1 MTTSHILLIDD
12 DPAVLVALPETLHL
26 WMPGSIVDICGSAR
40 LALDRIE
47 STDYDAIVS
56 DIRMPD
62 MDGLALLDRIRM
74 IRPNTPT
81 LLITGHGDHS
91 LAVQALH
98 GGAFDY
104 ILKPVDREYF
114 INSLNRAVR
123 MRQLTRQTEEQ
134 KVALERYAN
143 EMEQLVRARTQELL
157 EQLELRVQER
167 TADLVKANEELQ
179 RELAERTL
187 KGSQPFLHAVVEAV
201 PCLIVLI
208 DPKDHVLLFNR
219 IAEDLTG
226 YQREEVTGK
235 NFLQLFIPPTWTP
248 IVRRRLAHPDSP
260 EAQTPSEHPW
270 LTKTGQERVI
280 AWHCTPVA
288 SPDYDKPCVLGV
300 GIDSTGRHL
309 VEHKMQILNAALDQK
324 VRTYAKVVQDL
335 EASKTDLQE
344 KILDLEKFQE
354 VVVGRELKMMAL
366 EKQVT
371 ALQRERDR
379 LKAELER
386 V

>member
-1 MTTSHILLIDD
+1 DD

-123 MRQLTRQTEEQ
+123 MRQLIRQTEEQ

-208 DPKDHVLLFNR
+208 DPKDRVLLFNR

-226 YQREEVTGK
+226 YQWEEVTGK

-248 IVRRRLAHPDSP
+248 IVRR
-260 EAQTPSEHPW
+260 
-270 LTKTGQERVI
+270 
-280 AWHCTPVA
+280 
-288 SPDYDKPCVLGV
+288 
-300 GIDSTGRHL
+300 
-309 VEHKMQILNAALDQK
+309 
-324 VRTYAKVVQDL
+324 
-335 EASKTDLQE
+335 
-344 KILDLEKFQE
+344 
-354 VVVGRELKMMAL
+354 
-366 EKQVT
+366 
-371 ALQRERDR
+371 
-379 LKAELER
+379 
-386 V
+386 